1 MIDDLDKW
9 DDINELRKS
18 LPGLGVSVSVDFVL
32 SEIRTAYESPS
43 KKAEFLTKY
52 CNVKQNAVQA
62 WLKTE
67 YVTGAISAPLS
78 LEQFRSSYAVLG
90 IDLSQTTDL
99 TAAALL
105 IEKGGKLYTIVQFWM
120 PAAKVDEAEQRDG
133 VPYRQYIGRGIL
145 RTSGEHFVDY
155 HDVFAWAAELVDKYE
170 ILPLWTGY
178 DRYSSQYLIKDME
191 AYGFHCDDV
200 FQGYNM
206 HPAIQQLEG
215 LLGDGVIDIGDND
228 LLKMHLLDTAL
239 KSEGES
245 RRSKIVKMDKRCHID
260 GTAAILCALIVRE
273 KYYDTIGEQLK
284 NAG

>member
-1 MIDDLDKW
+1 
-9 DDINELRKS
+9 
-18 LPGLGVSVSVDFVL
+18 
-32 SEIRTAYESPS
+32 
-43 KKAEFLTKY
+43 
-52 CNVKQNAVQA
+52 
-62 WLKTE
+62 
-67 YVTGAISAPLS
+67 
-78 LEQFRSSYAVLG
+78 
-90 IDLSQTTDL
+90 
-99 TAAALL
+99 
-105 IEKGGKLYTIVQFWM
+105 
-120 PAAKVDEAEQRDG
+120 
-133 VPYRQYIGRGIL
+133 
-145 RTSGEHFVDY
+145 
-155 HDVFAWAAELVDKYE
+155 
-170 ILPLWTGY
+170 
-178 DRYSSQYLIKDME
+178 ME